1 MLSKYLNILRRLKH
15 RYLLKKSFI
24 NYLHKNNLFLK
35 KGNDFIIHDNKS
47 KHDIYLRKKGS
58 DIDVFKQIFMDD
70 EYKLLIQTIKAK
82 EININIIVDLGANI
96 GLSAIY
102 FCNIFENSKI
112 YAVEPDSQ
120 NFKQLRLNISNKKN
134 IFTEN
139 VAIWSEKIDLI
150 ENLAKPFKGGEDWS
164 KTFIPSD
171 QFNNGTKIK
180 GITIHELMTKY
191 HLTTIDLLKIDIEG
205 AERFIFDKKNNL
217 SFLTQTKVIAIE
229 IHDEFNKRTDIYN
242 ILKNYGFLLF
252 ETGELSVGINHN
264 LCLTGKSI
272 NEHCN

>member
-82 EININIIVDLGANI
+82 EININVIVDLGANI

-242 ILKNYGFLLF
+242 ILKNYGFLIF
-252 ETGELSVGINHN
+252 ETGELSIGINHN
-264 LCLTGKSI
+264 LCLIGKSI